1 MSKSSSPPFHCT
13 ACGAQFVRWT
23 GRCTECGKWS
33 TVAAVMN
40 SAEDARPV
48 RGSDAKAGAV
58 RTFASLGSKTDAAKL
73 SSGHAD
79 LDRVLTGGFV
89 AGEVILMGGEPGIGK
104 STLLAQAAIALS
116 RTGKNILYVT
126 GEESPGQVALR
137 LKRLMGDRK
146 DVRSYGHEDVG
157 VNKDT
162 SQQTPTT
169 LGPYDPTTLPAS
181 LSFLDATDAA
191 MAAATIR
198 ETKPDLAIVDSI
210 QSMRLA
216 DAPGEAGGPSQ
227 VKASAAALA
236 EAAKAVG
243 TPLILAGQV
252 TKDGELAGPRLL
264 EHLVDTVL
272 MLEGER
278 QHRFRVLRALKHRF
292 GPADETA
299 VLAMTERGLEA
310 VADPSAELLRDRP
323 GRVPGS
329 VVTCLLEGHRP
340 LLLELQALVHHAGY
354 GTPVRRATGFDGPR
368 LGVLIAVLVRRA
380 GIKLQ
385 DRDVYA
391 NAAGGLDAA
400 EPAADLA
407 MCLAIASAVSDV
419 PVDPKTAACGEV
431 GLGGEIRP
439 IPFPDLRA
447 KEAARHGFTTIVLPR
462 GSKVPPTPGLMIIE
476 AATLREAIDK
486 TLGKA

>member
-1 MSKSSSPPFHCT
+1 MSKPSSPLFHCT

-33 TVAAVMN
+33 TVAAAMS
-40 SAEDARPV
+40 SAEEARPV
-48 RGSDAKAGAV
+48 RGADAKAGAV
-58 RTFASLGSKTDAAKL
+58 RSFASLASKTDAPKQ
-73 SSGHAD
+73 SSGHTELD
-79 LDRVLTGGFV
+79 LVLGGGLV

-104 STLLAQAAIALS
+104 STLLAQSALALARS
-116 RTGKNILYVT
+116 GKMVVYVT
-126 GEESPGQVALR
+126 GEESPSQVALR
-137 LKRLMGDRK
+137 LKRLDGDAA
-146 DVRSYGHEDVG
+146 
-157 VNKDT
+157 
-162 SQQTPTT
+162 
-169 LGPYDPTTLPAS
+169 LPAT
-181 LSFLDATDAA
+181 LSFIDATDAA
-191 MAAATIR
+191 MVAATIR
-198 ETKPDLAIVDSI
+198 DAKPDLAIVDSI
-210 QSMRLA
+210 QSMRLSE
-216 DAPGEAGGPSQ
+216 APGEAGGPSQ

-236 EAAKAVG
+236 EASKAVG

-252 TKDGELAGPRLL
+252 TKDGDLAGPRLL

-272 MLEGER
+272 MLEGDR

-299 VLAMTERGLEA
+299 VLAMTEKGLTA

-354 GTPVRRATGFDGPR
+354 GTPVRRATGFDGAR

-391 NAAGGLDAA
+391 NAAGGLDAD
-400 EPAADLA
+400 EPGADLA
-407 MCLAIASAVSDV
+407 MCLAIASAVSDI

-439 IPFPDLRA
+439 IPFPELRA
-447 KEAARHGFTTIVLPR
+447 KEAARHGFTTVVLPR
-462 GSKVPPTPGLMIIE
+462 GSKVTAVPGLMIIE
-476 AATLREAIDK
+476 ASTLREAIDR